1 MNKRPRFIIEPDQ
14 LDLLFQVLTGRGYRL
29 IGPTLADGA
38 IVYDEIH
45 GAADLPAGWTDD
57 QSPGFYR
64 IKKRDDAAMFGYAVG
79 PHSWKRFLHVPRQRL
94 WQAKK
99 TGNGIEFIPEEH
111 ARPNYAFIGV
121 RSCELHAIAIQD
133 QVFLGG
139 PYSDDAYKARRQDC
153 FILAV
158 NCTQPSGV
166 CFCVSMNTGP
176 KVDSG
181 YDLSLTEVVED
192 GHHYFILDEG
202 SDIGSAVLH
211 ELNPR
216 KAALPEQVA
225 AEKSVERAANSMGRR
240 LDTENIKDLLY
251 RNYESAHWDEVAAR
265 CLTCGNCTMVCPTC
279 FCTTVEDV
287 TDLDGD
293 NAERWRNW
301 DSCFSLD
308 FSYIH
313 GGSLRVSAKSRY
325 RQWMVHKL
333 AAWIDQFGTSGC
345 VGCGR
350 CIAWCPVG
358 IDITEEAKAI
368 RQSDAAGKAGR

>member
-1 MNKRPRFIIEPDQ
+1 MNKRQRFVIEPDQ
-14 LDLLFQVLTGRGYRL
+14 FELVLQGLKARGYTL
-29 IGPTLADGA
+29 IGPTLAEGA
-38 IVYDEIH
+38 IVYDQIRTLT
-45 GAADLPAGWTDD
+45 DLPAGWTDE
-57 QSPGFYR
+57 QNPGTYR
-64 IKKRDDAAMFGYAVG
+64 IKKRDDEAIFGYAVG
-79 PHSWKRFLHVPRQRL
+79 PHSWKRFLHAPRQRL
-94 WQAKK
+94 WKAKK
-99 TGNGIEFIPEEH
+99 TENGIEFIPEEQTS
-111 ARPNYAFIGV
+111 PNYAFFGV
-121 RSCELHAIAIQD
+121 RSCELHAMAIQD

-139 PYSDDAYKARRQDC
+139 PYSDDSYKSKREDC
-153 FILAV
+153 FIVAV

-176 KVDSG
+176 KAESG
-181 YDLSLTEVVED
+181 FDLALTEVIQD
-192 GHHYFILDEG
+192 GRHYFLIEEG
-202 SDIGSAVLH
+202 SDAGSEVLN

-216 KAALPEQVA
+216 KAAMPEQA
-225 AEKSVERAANSMGRR
+225 AADKAIERAANKMGRT
-240 LDTENIKDLLY
+240 LDTYNIKELLY
-251 RNYESAHWDEVAAR
+251 RNFDSPHWDEVATR

-293 NAERWRNW
+293 KAERWRNW

-308 FSYIH
+308 FSYLH
-313 GGSLRVSAKSRY
+313 GGSTRVSAKSRY

-368 RQSDAAGKAGR
+368 RRSDAASKAGR